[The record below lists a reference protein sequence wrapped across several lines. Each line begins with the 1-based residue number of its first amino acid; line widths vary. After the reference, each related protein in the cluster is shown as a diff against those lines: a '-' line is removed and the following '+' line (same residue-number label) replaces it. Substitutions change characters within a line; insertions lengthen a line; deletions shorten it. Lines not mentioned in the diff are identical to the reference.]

1 MTLKGRV
8 VTSDLSTAVRHEMT
22 LLGALI
28 QKEDSCWEQK
38 LRCVMQLFLMACKDS
53 KSPVVMES
61 IILPCLKILQNLLK
75 PEQPMSKKN
84 KDKTIESLASVQ
96 PPEGIS
102 VDLEKWLGGDPKHS
116 YAEWLQRMPGKKD
129 SHRNKDLKK
138 VR

>member
-84 KDKTIESLASVQ
+84 KVKFTSKDNNFTIIFS
-96 PPEGIS
+96 
-102 VDLEKWLGGDPKHS
+102 
-116 YAEWLQRMPGKKD
+116 
-129 SHRNKDLKK
+129 NF
-138 VR
+138 